1 MKNIESEPEPEL
13 VKFKPES
20 ECKDYDNSF
29 KLEVFVKDPL
39 AVY

>member
-1 MKNIESEPEPEL
+1 MKNIEAELEPEL
-13 VKFKPES
+13 VKFKPEPV
-20 ECKDYDNSF
+20 CKDYDISF